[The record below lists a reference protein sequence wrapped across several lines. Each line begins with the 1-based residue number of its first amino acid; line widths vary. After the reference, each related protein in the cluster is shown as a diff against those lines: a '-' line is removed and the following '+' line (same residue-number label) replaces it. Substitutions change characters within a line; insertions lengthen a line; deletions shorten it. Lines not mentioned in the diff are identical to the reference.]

1 MDVRATL
8 KEGMARLREARVA
21 SHTLAAELLLMHVLG
36 RDRAW
41 LYAHPEEAV
50 DPGAAERYFELI
62 ARRASGVPTQY
73 LTGRQEFWGLE
84 FEVTSDVLIPR
95 PETEHLMEVALARLG
110 QRERNDLLRQGRS
123 NLRAG
128 ARRAPVE
135 TSGGGARGEAGA
147 LMYRAGLR
155 IADVGTGSGC
165 LAVALAR
172 ELPEAGVFATDI
184 SKAALEVARRNA
196 ARHGVASRVHFL
208 RCNLLD
214 ALECASLLPLS
225 QTGGKPPHSRGPC
238 SLDLIVSNP
247 PYVSRSEAD
256 LLPREVRE
264 HEPVEALF
272 AGESGFEIYKSL
284 IRQAE
289 ELMTAGGLLVL
300 ELGYNALETVRTLLD
315 VPAWTNV
322 TVTNDLAGIPRVAAA
337 ERA

>member
-1 MDVRATL
+1 MALAEHKAGLVDVRATL
-8 KEGMARLREARVA
+8 KEGMARLREACVA

-95 PETEHLMEVALARLG
+95 PETEHVIEVALARLG

-135 TSGGGARGEAGA
+135 TSGGGARGEAAA

-155 IADVGTGSGC
+155 VADVGTGSGC

-172 ELPEAGVFATDI
+172 ELPEAVAFATDI

-214 ALECASLLPLS
+214 ALECV
-225 QTGGKPPHSRGPC
+225 T

-247 PYVSRSEAD
+247 PYVRRSEAD

-264 HEPVEALF
+264 HEPAEALF
-272 AGESGFEIYKSL
+272 VGESGFEIYKPL

-322 TVTNDLAGIPRVAAA
+322 TVTNDLAGIPRVAGA